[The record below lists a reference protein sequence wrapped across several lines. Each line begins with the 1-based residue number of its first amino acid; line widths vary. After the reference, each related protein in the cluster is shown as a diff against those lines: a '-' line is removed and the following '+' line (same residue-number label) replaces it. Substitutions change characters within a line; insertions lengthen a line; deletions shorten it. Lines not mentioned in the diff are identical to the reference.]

1 MTALP
6 TPQGPIAA
14 AITATLKQSL
24 QPTHL
29 EGSSLPTPHPHPT
42 PLVSCTPSD
51 APPLPLPQWSTR
63 ATCTAFLRLQKR
75 TSGAAARHKL
85 RASNLHHASHF
96 PSPMLHRVVVGQ
108 CEAHVQSPLGLR
120 DPHPPPPVQCQKA
133 SRTPLCSRV
142 IARSTTPWLP
152 SWAME
157 EYAASHAPY
166 ALCPDLLS
174 AGARTGNLGIHA
186 ATMDGSRGRHHQQS
200 RVYGRHESR
209 AARGYRRPPEW
220 RRQRSGAVIMTTT
233 AESLFQQPQVRRWR
247 PRSSWTI
254 I

>member
-29 EGSSLPTPHPHPT
+29 EGSPLPTPHPHPT

-85 RASNLHHASHF
+85 RARNLHPASHF

-108 CEAHVQSPLGLR
+108 CQAHVQSPLGLR
-120 DPHPPPPVQCQKA
+120 DPQPP
-133 SRTPLCSRV
+133 PLCSVRKLQGRPF
-142 IARSTTPWLP
+142 ARASSHDQPRLGCLHGQWRSTPCHTPRTP
-152 SWAME
+152 CAMTCCLQV
-157 EYAASHAPY
+157 HAL
-166 ALCPDLLS
+166 AIS
-174 AGARTGNLGIHA
+174 AFTPQQW
-186 ATMDGSRGRHHQQS
+186 TDRGGVTTS
-200 RVYGRHESR
+200 SPACMGGMKAELR
-209 AARGYRRPPEW
+209 AAAGGHQNGSDSAAGR
-220 RRQRSGAVIMTTT
+220 
-233 AESLFQQPQVRRWR
+233 
-247 PRSSWTI
+247 
-254 I
+254 

>member
-29 EGSSLPTPHPHPT
+29 EGSSLPNPHPHPP
-42 PLVSCTPSD
+42 PLVSCTPRD

-85 RASNLHHASHF
+85 RARNLHPASHF

-120 DPHPPPPVQCQKA
+120 DPLPPPPSVSESFKDA
-133 SRTPLCSRV
+133 PLLARHRTINHAL
-142 IARSTTPWLP
+142 
-152 SWAME
+152 
-157 EYAASHAPY
+157 AAFM
-166 ALCPDLLS
+166 
-174 AGARTGNLGIHA
+174 GNG
-186 ATMDGSRGRHHQQS
+186 G
-200 RVYGRHESR
+200 V
-209 AARGYRRPPEW
+209 RPVTSP
-220 RRQRSGAVIMTTT
+220 M
-233 AESLFQQPQVRRWR
+233 R
-247 PRSSWTI
+247 PVP
-254 I
+254 